1 MLRSSMVVGVF
12 SLLGSL
18 TGILVETSIAARLSL
33 SRSSDTFYVAFT
45 VPYVIVNMLNATG
58 QFSLVPFFSTLDAR
72 HSAAE
77 MWRGFSYAVNMLFLG
92 SSAIAIAGA
101 AAAPWVIRGIAP
113 GFSAPQK
120 ELATELCQWL
130 FLIVIPAGLLEGF
143 RCFLLSQRRFALSS
157 ASGFFRNATVV
168 LCVLLAF
175 ERYGIYS
182 IVLGYFAG
190 LSLQLAVLAAQTLIS
205 FRVRYSLTLVGSGEV
220 FQNLH
225 GAGAVQ
231 VGGILA
237 WQAVVIVERMI
248 ASFLPPGTLTA
259 LSYGFKIVSTL
270 AELLAGSVGTAS
282 LPALSRAVAH
292 KSGTEE
298 KKTFQN
304 ALEIGFVVV
313 SPVAVFCLMLPRP
326 IMRLLFERGNFT
338 PQATLLMSKVFFYYT
353 LSLLFLSGFRI
364 LSFYIFARQDAKA
377 YVRLA
382 AVYYPLNVAFDLLY
396 VGLFRAGAIGIPLG
410 LFTTELV
417 TFGFVFQHDLA
428 GIKNVLDRS
437 LAVFAAKNLAAAL
450 LTAAVVWVLRFWLG
464 LPQTGFANFVYLCE
478 LCGAGSLTFLGAL
491 AASRAITV
499 SQFLT
504 LWRDLESS

>member
-1 MLRSSMVVGVF
+1 MASRRQMLRSSMVVGVF
-12 SLLGSL
+12 SLLVSL
-18 TGILVETSIAARLSL
+18 TRILVATSIAARLSL
-33 SRSSDTFYVAFT
+33 SSSSDTFYVAFT

-190 LSLQLAVLAAQTLIS
+190 LSLQLAVLAAHTLIS

-248 ASFLPPGTLTA
+248 ASFLPAGTLTA
-259 LSYGFKIVSTL
+259 LNYGFKVVSTL

-282 LPALSRAVAH
+282 LPVLARAVAR
-292 KSGTEE
+292 KSEPEE
-298 KKTFQN
+298 RQTFQHT
-304 ALEIGFVVV
+304 LEIGLVLV
-313 SPVAVFCLMLPRP
+313 SPVMVFCLLLPRP
-326 IMRLLFERGNFT
+326 IIRLIFQHGNFT
-338 PQATLLMSKVFFYYT
+338 PAATALMSTVFFYYSLSLVLFAAVRILVFYLFARQQAGAFLR
-353 LSLLFLSGFRI
+353 LSLLMYG
-364 LSFYIFARQDAKA
+364 
-377 YVRLA
+377 
-382 AVYYPLNVAFDLLY
+382 LNITFDLVY
-396 VGLFRAGAIGIPLG
+396 VAVLRLGARGIPLG
-410 LFTTELV
+410 LFTSLILTCALA
-417 TFGFVFQHDLA
+417 FARDLA
-428 GIKNVLDRS
+428 GLVRRTFDRS
-437 LAVFAAKNLAAAL
+437 LAVFAVKTLTGCALAALAVLGLRAWMRSPETSLQAL
-450 LTAAVVWVLRFWLG
+450 L
-464 LPQTGFANFVYLCE
+464 YLCE
-478 LCGAGSLTFLGAL
+478 LCGA
-491 AASRAITV
+491 
-499 SQFLT
+499 
-504 LWRDLESS
+504 